1 MDVLMP
7 QLGETVAEGKISAWF
22 RSVGDRVDAGD
33 NLFEVET
40 DKTAMEVPTTVA
52 GVVAEIRVPAGKT
65 VPVGTVVAVIE
76 DHAGAAVSPASP
88 KTSIASIRRAE
99 RVPASKASA
108 PPTAP
113 IAAAL
118 APSMAR
124 VSVPYDPFREVR
136 APEHNFG
143 PARLP
148 SGIPITPLARRLA
161 SEAGIDLRAINGSG
175 PGGRIVASDVEAGVA
190 IAPSAPVLS
199 GKLVG
204 MFDPT
209 SFEIVPHDAGR
220 RMRAMEVAA
229 AKHSVPHFYLR
240 RDVSLDPL
248 LTLIEKANAL
258 DPSPQVT
265 LRDCVV
271 RAFAMALTQ
280 VPEANV
286 RWTDDHMLRFRQV
299 DIAVATSAGN
309 TKVIRAAD
317 HKSVGAIMRECAASG
332 TEPNGAKAQG
342 VSEVWDMSAT
352 GVGASAGIVRPPH
365 VTALTIGAIGQHAVV
380 REGAIAIENRCMLT
394 LSCDHRAIDGVVG
407 ARLISAC
414 IALLERPMALM
425 V

>member
-22 RSVGDRVDAGD
+22 KSVGDQVNAGD

-40 DKTAMEVPTTVA
+40 DKTAMEVPTTVG
-52 GVVAEIRVPAGKT
+52 GVVAEIRVAAGET
-65 VPVGTVVAVIE
+65 VPVGTVIAIIA
-76 DHAGAAVSPASP
+76 DSAGAIKASP
-88 KTSIASIRRAE
+88 
-99 RVPASKASA
+99 PATGLSA
-108 PPTAP
+108 PRKPAPRAPAVAPNAPTV
-113 IAAAL
+113 
-118 APSMAR
+118 APSLIGAPR
-124 VSVPYDPFREVR
+124 AATPYDPFREVR

-148 SGIPITPLARRLA
+148 SGIPITPLARRMA

-190 IAPSAPVLS
+190 SAPSAPVLS

-204 MFDPT
+204 MFDPA

-220 RMRAMEVAA
+220 RRQAMQVAA
-229 AKHSVPHFYLR
+229 AKRSIPHFYLR

-248 LTLIEKANAL
+248 LTLVEKVNAL
-258 DPSPQVT
+258 DPSPQIT

-271 RAFAMALTQ
+271 KALAMALTQ
-280 VPEANV
+280 VTDANV

-299 DIAVATSAGN
+299 DITIATSADN
-309 TKVIRAAD
+309 TRAIRAAD
-317 HKSVGAIMRECAASG
+317 HKSVGAIARECAASG
-332 TEPNGAKAQG
+332 TEPNGAESQG

-352 GVGASAGIVRPPH
+352 GVGASAAIVLPPH
-365 VTALTIGAIGQHAVV
+365 VTALTIGAIGQYAVV

-414 IALLERPMALM
+414 AALLERPMALM
-425 V
+425 L